1 MNKPQPTESF
11 LRRYPLALGCAAASC
26 AILVA
31 LFFRHGTMADTNA
44 RLEQL
49 EADGK
54 SVERNVRNSNGLED
68 HLGSLKRT
76 VSRLEAMLTRV
87 DDIAGNQ
94 EYFYGLEK
102 ASDVAVTVLRPL
114 GVPKAVAPGALY
126 QPAGFN
132 VVVEGSYSQLCGF
145 LRALECGQRL
155 YRLNDFSMQRS
166 STVAAAEGRAQ
177 KEVLTINLQL
187 LAAK

>member
-1 MNKPQPTESF
+1 MNKSQTSDNI
-11 LRRYPLALGCAAASC
+11 LRRYPLALGCAAVSC

-31 LFFRHGTMADTNA
+31 LFFRHGTLVDTNA

-54 SVERNVRNSNGLED
+54 SVERNVRNSTGLED
-68 HLGSLKRT
+68 HLGSLNRT

-102 ASDVAVTVLRPL
+102 ASGVAVTVLRPL
-114 GVPKAVAPGALY
+114 GAPKSTAAGALY

-132 VVVEGSYSQLCGF
+132 VVVEGTYPQLCVF
-145 LRALECGQRL
+145 LHALECGQRL
-155 YRLNDFSMQRS
+155 YHLNDFSVQRS
-166 STVAAAEGRAQ
+166 SNAAANEGRAQ